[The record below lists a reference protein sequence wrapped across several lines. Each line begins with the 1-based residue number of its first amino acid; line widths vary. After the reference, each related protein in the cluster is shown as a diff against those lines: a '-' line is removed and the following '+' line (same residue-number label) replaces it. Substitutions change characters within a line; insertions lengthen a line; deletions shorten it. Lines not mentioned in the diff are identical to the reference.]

1 MAGGAGLSPQCW
13 SDLATR
19 GVRADRVGAK
29 LRHPLPSGW
38 REAPGGESRPA
49 SGPKNLGWHR
59 AEASR
64 SSRKVR
70 HGEDVTV
77 SPGVGGRCGGRGP
90 NPFRRFP
97 PSPAQAGRAASDVA
111 LGIGW
116 SYGCACG
123 LFWLQSRRAALGLG
137 VPSQRAAS
145 SLRIRLGLAI
155 LPRARVVK
163 GRRKP
168 VPRWKHRGPGDR
180 LLKSRVLPPGEA
192 QAELGG
198 GVRSESFGRRKL
210 ERDKAAL
217 VEGRRP
223 GSNEVIAFDEAA
235 AEVGSG
241 GVSWARPKVRTRC
254 DGCDRGRQRL
264 CTRARCA
271 EDNAATGRLSAEE
284 LRPMLHQDR
293 AGSSLG
299 SASGLRSCMP
309 APGSRC
315 YAEAGASSSSEA
327 PSEDLPEAIGTATV
341 RER

>member
-1 MAGGAGLSPQCW
+1 MLGSPPSAG
-13 SDLATR
+13 ATSR
-19 GVRADRVGAK
+19 QEVSELIGSGQSSVTRFRADGVRRRAARAGRPLARKTSAGTGRKRRDRAARFVTAKMLRCHPESAVDVAEGA
-29 LRHPLPSGW
+29 PTPSGGFLPVQRKLDALHRTSRW
-38 REAPGGESRPA
+38 GSGGPTVVLA
-49 SGPKNLGWHR
+49 GCSGCR
-59 AEASR
+59 
-64 SSRKVR
+64 
-70 HGEDVTV
+70 
-77 SPGVGGRCGGRGP
+77 
-90 NPFRRFP
+90 
-97 PSPAQAGRAASDVA
+97 
-111 LGIGW
+111 
-116 SYGCACG
+116 
-123 LFWLQSRRAALGLG
+123 SRRAALGLG

>member
-1 MAGGAGLSPQCW
+1 MWRKGPQ
-13 SDLATR
+13 
-19 GVRADRVGAK
+19 
-29 LRHPLPSGW
+29 PLPEVSSQSSASWTRCIGRPRWGSGGPTVVL
-38 REAPGGESRPA
+38 AGC
-49 SGPKNLGWHR
+49 SGCR
-59 AEASR
+59 
-64 SSRKVR
+64 
-70 HGEDVTV
+70 
-77 SPGVGGRCGGRGP
+77 
-90 NPFRRFP
+90 
-97 PSPAQAGRAASDVA
+97 
-111 LGIGW
+111 
-116 SYGCACG
+116 
-123 LFWLQSRRAALGLG
+123 SRRAALGLG

-155 LPRARVVK
+155 LPCARVVK

-180 LLKSRVLPPGEA
+180 SLKSRVLPSGKA

-198 GVRSESFGRRKL
+198 WARGESFGRHKL

-223 GSNEVIAFDEAA
+223 GSIQAIAFDEAA

-264 CTRARCA
+264 CIRARCA

-299 SASGLRSCMP
+299 SALGPRSCMP
-309 APGSRC
+309 AWGSRC

-327 PSEDLPEAIGTATV
+327 PSEDLLEAFGRRRISTKRGAARPVGRCARKSDSPEVLVSRVGC
-341 RER
+341 RSW